1 MRIIAAF
8 ACLIAVAAAAS
19 PTSVDLHARYG
30 KPDVERFAVRPDV
43 TLTVEYG
50 EDGQACA
57 MRIEP
62 RDAPDHNALD
72 DPLAQI
78 AVLADVLNEVVPLAT
93 RGKQIDTGE
102 RISGQ
107 CNGATSPMEY
117 ENVSIYPYYGICEK
131 QPKERG
137 VEVRFKRPTCEAFQ
151 PTRIPAARK

>member
-1 MRIIAAF
+1 VRIIAAF
-8 ACLIAVAAAAS
+8 LCLIAVASAAP

-50 EDGQACA
+50 EGGQACA

-62 RDAPDHNALD
+62 RHAADQNAPD
-72 DPLAQI
+72 DPLAEI
-78 AVLADVLNEVVPLAT
+78 AVLADVLNEVVPPAT
-93 RGKQIDTGE
+93 RGKQLDAGE

-107 CNGATSPMEY
+107 CNGAAPPMEY

-151 PTRIPAARK
+151 PRRIPAAR